1 MQLGERLHAKRAAT
15 EDHIRE
21 LETAGTAGR
30 RYTAT
35 MPDVPFMALGIV
47 SDVGW
52 LLQLALGTR
61 ILAVGPNVAV
71 GTDLCLVIAGIGV
84 TCWLGIRHEK
94 EIALRWQ
101 KDLSFG
107 LVALGGLMG
116 VAIGVASGQAGFA
129 AAGALNAA
137 GSLPI
142 YLSFRQ
148 GITYGI
154 R

>member
-15 EDHIRE
+15 EKHIRE
-21 LETAGTAGR
+21 MEATGTVGR

-35 MPDVPFMALGIV
+35 MPDAPFMGLGLV

-52 LLQLALGTR
+52 LLQLGLGTR
-61 ILAVGPNVAV
+61 ILATGPSAAVA
-71 GTDLCLVIAGIGV
+71 TDLCLIVAGVGV

-101 KDLSFG
+101 KDASFG
-107 LVALGGLMG
+107 LVALGGLLG
-116 VAIGVASGQAGFA
+116 IVIGVTSAHVGFA

-142 YLSFRQ
+142 YLSFHP
-148 GITYGI
+148 GIVYGI